1 MAKDTKKTIEALKEK
16 LTHQESLM
24 YRCWKK
30 NILVEESAI
39 AMSSDNVKRVID
51 FERVKRGYRM
61 IR

>member
-16 LTHQESLM
+16 LTHQEALM

-30 NILVEESAI
+30 RILVEESAI

-51 FERVKRGYRM
+51 FERVKHRYCVTR
-61 IR
+61 